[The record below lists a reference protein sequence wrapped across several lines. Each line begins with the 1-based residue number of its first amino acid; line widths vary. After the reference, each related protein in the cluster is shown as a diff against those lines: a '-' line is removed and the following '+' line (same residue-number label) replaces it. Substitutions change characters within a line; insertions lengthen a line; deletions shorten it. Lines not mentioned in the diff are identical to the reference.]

1 MNGNWIQLSQV
12 EMHPPG
18 PGSHQAD
25 AGEHVIRPGKLAVV
39 VDSNLVIQEV
49 KGQISHH
56 LAALASCVCTFLL
69 LESLMALGIS
79 WLQVSP
85 KPAPHL
91 TPWHG
96 RLANGLCGCS
106 RTPWC
111 WWPLRCSLCAWITW
125 MLMVFAWGHIK
136 RINSGS
142 IALGGFGFSWAC
154 DRMRYTGN
162 LRTWN

>member
-1 MNGNWIQLSQV
+1 MLVNTWSGQGSLLLLSIAIW
-12 EMHPPG
+12 
-18 PGSHQAD
+18 SS
-25 AGEHVIRPGKLAVV
+25 KK
-39 VDSNLVIQEV
+39 SKV
-49 KGQISHH
+49 KILHH
-56 LAALASCVCTFLL
+56 LASCVCTFLL
-69 LESLMALGIS
+69 HWLFPRVLESLMVLGIS

-106 RTPWC
+106 QAPWC
-111 WWPLRCSLCAWITW
+111 WWPLRCSLCAWITMDNLDVEW
-125 MLMVFAWGHIK
+125 CWWFLHVFCMGTFFE

-142 IALGGFGFSWAC
+142 MARAFGFSWAC